1 MKTAIDCYA
10 RGKQREASA
19 DEYSRERIYYQGRF
33 ICPEC
38 GELVHLTGS
47 KYSNHFAHYKKTD
60 VSVQCDRR
68 IDGLPIQSVYERI
81 GLPLYLRKDDNNDF
95 RLFMGFRTLPI
106 KVLEQAE
113 KNNLSFKIIGTK
125 QNYKITHERFINGGT
140 TLLPILHIPLGQ
152 SKYRLKYSPQMYS
165 ASVLSYWSDEADGF
179 SDGDALFS
187 VTGLGGKKVRHG
199 DAISTD
205 TKYYWVRRN
214 ASIPS
219 YISGI
224 NMKRVG
230 DLILKDNKYH
240 VFQGSF
246 DSSISDMEFDRL
258 TTYLRETLKV
268 HLLEKQPT
276 FIPVWPPCLKTEN
289 GYKAKEKDRWL
300 YGHVESGND
309 NPKMYVYRGVN
320 AIPDQTDLSDGM
332 AKVLIAATDTYISI
346 DRKYVSGGVNIV
358 KHEFNIFEKEI
369 KLELNH
375 EEKIR
380 GYEKLELHNSEE
392 VIEIKLP
399 YEFDY
404 IFLKRDGDYIYKK
417 GVKEIRLENIDDH
430 DCLFITSNQTVYF
443 VFEFQVEEDV
453 NCQKEISEDTILK
466 IIQFYKNAKK
476 VKIPYQ
482 YQVKLRRNYVD
493 SLEIKKL
500 LKQDEIPVP
509 VLKILEEL

>member
-10 RGKQREASA
+10 RGKQREANA
-19 DEYSRERIYYQGRF
+19 DEYSRARIYNQGRF

-60 VSVQCDRR
+60 VSAQCDRR
-68 IDGLPIQSVYERI
+68 IDGLPTQSVYERI

-125 QNYKITHERFINGGT
+125 QNYKITHERFINGET

-179 SDGDALFS
+179 SDGGALFS

-199 DAISTD
+199 DTISTD

-240 VFQGSF
+240 VFRGSF

-289 GYKAKEKDRWL
+289 GYNAKENDRWL
-300 YGHVESGND
+300 YGLVESGND
-309 NPKMYVYRGVN
+309 NPKMYVYRGIN
-320 AIPDQTDLSDGM
+320 AIPDQTDLNDGM
-332 AKVLIAATDTYISI
+332 AKVLIDATDTYISI

-358 KHEFNIFEKEI
+358 KHEFKVFEKEI

-375 EEKIR
+375 EEKVR
-380 GYEKLELHNSEE
+380 GYEKLELHNNEDT
-392 VIEIKLP
+392 VEINLP

-417 GVKEIRLENIDDH
+417 SVKEIKFENIDDR

-443 VFEFQVEEDV
+443 VLDR
-453 NCQKEISEDTILK
+453 TM
-466 IIQFYKNAKK
+466 
-476 VKIPYQ
+476 
-482 YQVKLRRNYVD
+482 
-493 SLEIKKL
+493 
-500 LKQDEIPVP
+500 
-509 VLKILEEL
+509 